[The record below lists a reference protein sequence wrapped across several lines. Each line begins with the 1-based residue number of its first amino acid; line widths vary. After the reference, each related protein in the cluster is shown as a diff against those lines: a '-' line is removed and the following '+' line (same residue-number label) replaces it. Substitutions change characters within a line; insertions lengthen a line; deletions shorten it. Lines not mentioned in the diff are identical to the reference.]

1 MDFDF
6 EEGEDPGPGN
16 IGVIISGHDTRHEV
30 SKRSLASKS
39 QYFRSGNNHE
49 ISVNK
54 FKLFEYLLVDQ
65 TQVWKGKIH
74 K

>member
-16 IGVIISGHDTRHEV
+16 IGVIISGYDTRHEV

-54 FKLFEYLLVDQ
+54 F
-65 TQVWKGKIH
+65 
-74 K
+74 